1 MKPSRL
7 SFLVFA
13 AGLLGHS
20 QLFAQATWIGAGT
33 AGTPATWSDA
43 LNWTGTAPSNGSTT
57 TLTFLNTSANSFA
70 TNDITGLIVS
80 SISIPANDGG
90 TPTAL
95 NIRDN
100 TITGNPITLAGT
112 VADNTGNWQ
121 FLNLDLAMGSAD
133 RTFAI
138 TNGRLF
144 LGGVLSGAANIIKTG
159 GSDLWLSNANT
170 LTGKGT
176 NVVLSTI
183 AGAATYQ
190 QALLFSGNW
199 AGTVA
204 LQNTAALG
212 SSTNSVRFSGGGNTG
227 VLDLQTDTSVNAYS
241 IFSGTGNGGA
251 INVGRATAGAG
262 ITHNLGVLDLSSV
275 GMTIN
280 TGSNVTS
287 GTAGVSFV
295 SLSMSGGNDNNPV
308 TLAGSAA
315 ISIGTAGITNSTNTS
330 RRLQLDGTNAGN
342 TIGVINNIAP
352 GASGIAV
359 INLIKGNS
367 STWTLTAN
375 NTYTGTTSINAGTLQ
390 LGNGGTTGALAP
402 SSAITNNATLAIN
415 RSNTV
420 TQGTDFATTIA
431 GTGVLTKAGAG
442 NLILSGAN
450 LATGSAREVLTFTG
464 SSAGSTVTL
473 THTAALGAAGNSVR
487 FSAGGSGVLDLQTDT
502 SVNAYGISSGTGN
515 GATLTVN
522 RATAGA
528 GITQVLGTLEL
539 SSVTLTANTGGN
551 VTSGTA
557 GISFTELK
565 MSGGNDWG
573 PVTLAGSASYSIGSA
588 SITANG
594 QSKHLQLDGT
604 SAGNTIGAITNTNN
618 ATPAA
623 VVNLIKGNSSTWT
636 LTGTNTY
643 SGTTAVN
650 GGTLKAGSSQALG
663 TNSAVTLTNAASTV
677 LDLNGY
683 SNSIGSLSGGGTTG
697 GNVSLGT
704 ATLTVGGDITSPAA
718 YAGVISGSG
727 ALVKT
732 GSGTLN
738 LSGYNTY
745 AGGTTVTT
753 GTLQLSSG
761 GGVGAIRGTVT
772 VDFGATLLSTAGDS
786 FGFNTGTKINTLNIV
801 GGTVTHN
808 SGSNATLSSAVINL
822 TGGTLH
828 TTGTGSLDFYNNGS
842 ANTAINTFASDT
854 SSTLA
859 GKVNLRQGDNNSTG
873 TVFTVADGAAAA
885 DLIVSAAMVNGPYQG
900 GNSIV
905 QKSGPGVMVLSGANT
920 YTGATLV
927 DAGTLAL
934 VGGSQASP
942 VSVASGAT
950 LGFTLGSPATSS
962 STVTFS
968 GATAKVAV
976 AGTPVAATLMTASNI
991 IGTPVLEPAIP
1002 GYVLAVEGGGTQL
1015 NLKAAV
1021 ANNYATW
1028 AATNGATG
1036 QAANLD
1042 HDNDGVSNG
1051 VEYFLGGPTGNTT
1064 GFTALPGVT
1073 TVGSTRSVTWVKA
1086 ASYTGVYGS
1095 DYVVET
1101 STTLAA
1107 GSWTP
1112 EPSPG
1117 NVSVTGN
1124 NVTYTFPA
1132 GPEKQFARLNVTG
1145 P

>member
-1 MKPSRL
+1 MKPASL
-7 SFLVFA
+7 LPGVVFFT
-13 AGLLGHS
+13 LLGQS
-20 QLFAQATWIGAGT
+20 GLYAQATWTGADAANWNV
-33 AGTPATWSDA
+33 AGNWS
-43 LNWTGTAPSNGSTT
+43 GTAPVNSGTSALIFNSASNRVSVNGLTNFTASGITFAAGSDN
-57 TLTFLNTSANSFA
+57 TLT
-70 TNDITGLIVS
+70 
-80 SISIPANDGG
+80 
-90 TPTAL
+90 
-95 NIRDN
+95 
-100 TITGNPITLAGT
+100 GNAINLAGT
-112 VADNTGNWQ
+112 VTDSAGNWQ
-121 FLNLDLAMGSAD
+121 YLNLDLAMGSAD

-138 TNGRLF
+138 TNGRLY
-144 LGGVLSGAANIIKTG
+144 LGGVLSGAANIVKTG
-159 GSDLWLSNANT
+159 GSDLWLTNANT
-170 LTGKGT
+170 LTGNGT
-176 NVVLSTI
+176 NVVNSTI
-183 AGAATYQ
+183 AGAATYK
-190 QALLFSGNW
+190 QALLFNGGGS
-199 AGTVA
+199 GTVV

-212 SSTNSVRFSGGGNTG
+212 SSTNSVRFKGSGSGI
-227 VLDLQTDTSVNAYS
+227 LDLQTDTSVNAYS
-241 IFSGTGNGGA
+241 IFSGTGHGGT

-697 GNVSLGT
+697 GNVSLGA
-704 ATLTVGGDITSPAA
+704 ATLTIGGDSTSPAA

-732 GSGTLN
+732 GTGTLN
-738 LSGYNTY
+738 LAGSNTY
-745 AGGTTVTT
+745 GGGTTLNT
-753 GTLQLSSG
+753 GTLQLSTG
-761 GGVGAIRGTVT
+761 GSIGTIRGTVT
-772 VDFGATLLSTAGDS
+772 VNTGATLLSTAGDS
-786 FGFNTGTKINTLNIV
+786 FGYGATTKINTLNIV

-808 SGSNATLSSAVINL
+808 AGTNSTLASAVINL
-822 TGGTLH
+822 TGGTLQ

-842 ANTAINTFASDT
+842 ANTAINTLASTT
-854 SSTLA
+854 SATIA
-859 GKVNLRQGDNNSTG
+859 GLVNLRQGDNDPTG
-873 TVFTVADGAAAA
+873 TIFTVADGAASN
-885 DLIVSAAMVNGPYQG
+885 DLVVSATLVNGPYQG
-900 GNSIV
+900 GNSAI
-905 QKSGPGVMVLSGANT
+905 QKSGAGQMVLVGTCTYSGATTIN
-920 YTGATLV
+920 
-927 DAGTLAL
+927 AGTLL
-934 VGGSQASP
+934 VNGSLPNTSLTT
-942 VSVASGAT
+942 VAAGAT
-950 LGFTLGSPATSS
+950 LGGTGTIASAVNVTGVLAPGAAIGQLATGPLSLLGGAKYAYEINTATVDGDLLAVAGSLGLGSGVTLDLTDLSTSHALATNTKLSLISYSGSWNHGTFTGLADDSTFTLGANQWLINYNDASGGSNLLGGGSFANFVTLTVIPEPAT
-962 STVTFS
+962 
-968 GATAKVAV
+968 
-976 AGTPVAATLMTASNI
+976 
-991 IGTPVLEPAIP
+991 
-1002 GYVLAVEGGGTQL
+1002 
-1015 NLKAAV
+1015 
-1021 ANNYATW
+1021 TW
-1028 AATNGATG
+1028 
-1036 QAANLD
+1036 
-1042 HDNDGVSNG
+1042 
-1051 VEYFLGGPTGNTT
+1051 
-1064 GFTALPGVT
+1064 
-1073 TVGSTRSVTWVKA
+1073 
-1086 ASYTGVYGS
+1086 
-1095 DYVVET
+1095 
-1101 STTLAA
+1101 LAA
-1107 GSWTP
+1107 L
-1112 EPSPG
+1112 
-1117 NVSVTGN
+1117 
-1124 NVTYTFPA
+1124 A
-1132 GPEKQFARLNVTG
+1132 GAGLLRRRRRV
-1145 P
+1145 